1 MSSSGRQD
9 VQTAGCALVR
19 TDDRQLEVLL
29 ARRPDGRGFLP
40 GFHGFVVGRV
50 RETDD
55 DVPMEP
61 AGPKRAPSVPH
72 WGCAVREM
80 FEELG
85 ILPLTD
91 GWVRTWSDA
100 PGLEAPAADWSAFRT
115 RVQDDEIDFAGA
127 LRGAGLTVD
136 ASPFHPVG
144 CWSTPSWADFETTT
158 EFFAVEAPV
167 VGERLLEAVD
177 RLEHLEPVWVPPGEA
192 VRRWEE
198 NEWFLST
205 PIRLVL
211 EGLAEMQAVRDRDL
225 LPTRQRQTGVTREM
239 IEVLG
244 GLRMLPLSTPTL
256 PPATHTNS
264 YIVGRQGAVLVDPG
278 SGISREQ
285 AMLEELLDDL
295 DAGDCPLETVV
306 LTHHHE
312 DHVGGL
318 RAVVERWNPEVA
330 AHPETA
336 SRLGVNVEVDR
347 MLEEGERID
356 VASGDEHALEVYHT
370 PGHAPGHICLGHE
383 PSGCLL
389 AGDLVA
395 SKGTILIDPPEG
407 KMGPY
412 LESLERMRSLDP
424 TALLPAHG
432 TVVSDPEVHLSNYLS
447 HRRERER
454 KVLRALER
462 AGEPVSP
469 RELVEEVYADAPT
482 AAWPLAVRSLEAHL
496 LHLVERSRASRRD
509 GRFVYESSSSS
520 TKS

>member
-1 MSSSGRQD
+1 MSSRGRQE
-9 VQTAGCALVR
+9 VQTAGAALVR
-19 TDDRQLEVLL
+19 TGEPHIEVLL

-55 DVPMEP
+55 EVPMEST
-61 AGPKRAPSVPH
+61 GPTRAPSTPH
-72 WGCAVREM
+72 WGCVVREL

-91 GWVRTWSDA
+91 GWIRSWSDDSR
-100 PGLEAPAADWSAFRT
+100 GEAPAADWPTFRA
-115 RVQDDEIDFAGA
+115 RVRDDEIDFAGA

-136 ASPFHPVG
+136 AGPLHPVG
-144 CWSTPSWADFETTT
+144 CWGTPSWADFETTT
-158 EFFAVEAPV
+158 EFFAVEAPALDD
-167 VGERLLEAVD
+167 RILEAVE
-177 RLEHLEPVWVPPGEA
+177 RREHLDPVWVTPWEA
-192 VRRWEE
+192 VRRWED

-225 LPTRQRQTGVTREM
+225 LPALDRQTGATREM
-239 IEVLG
+239 IEILG

-264 YIVGRQGAVLVDPG
+264 YIIGGQGAILVDPG
-278 SGISREQ
+278 SGISREE
-285 AMLEELLDDL
+285 AMLNEALVEL
-295 DAGDCPLETVV
+295 DAAGCPLESVV
-306 LTHHHE
+306 LTHHHD
-312 DHVGGL
+312 DHVDGL
-318 RAVVERWNPEVA
+318 GAVVERWEPEVA
-330 AHPETA
+330 AHSETA
-336 SRLGVNVEVDR
+336 SRLTEGVEVDR
-347 MLEEGERID
+347 ILEEGDRID
-356 VASGDEHALEVYHT
+356 VAPGDQHKLRVHYT
-370 PGHAPGHICLGHE
+370 PGHAPGHICLMHE

-412 LESLERMRSLDP
+412 LESLDRMRRLEP

-432 TVVSDPEVHLSNYLS
+432 TVVSDPEAHLSDYLS

-454 KVLRALER
+454 KVLRALQR

-469 RELVEEVYADAPT
+469 RALVEEVYAEAPMS
-482 AAWPLAVRSLEAHL
+482 AWPLAVRSLEAHL
-496 LHLVERSRASRRD
+496 IHVVERSRASRSD